1 MKKSLLLA
9 AAVLGMIVIVSCE
22 KDCPDCE
29 VCVECLECELE
40 HLGQNSEWGEMVRA
54 ELTSLFFDIEDLAL
68 LRVYNT
74 SGDVC
79 HWSGFDAG
87 NPMEDSRQ
95 IQVDFLETEL
105 ILIWKRF
112 VDGKWTHSLIKI
124 RYDFINTAVL
134 QNVSF
139 IKGGQVF
146 RRANNVL
153 IFVSDEFDPLVKD
166 GAEANAMAPEGLK
179 ETASLEIFRK

>member
-1 MKKSLLLA
+1 MKKRLFVA
-9 AAVLGMIVIVSCE
+9 AAILGMILIVSCE
-22 KDCPDCE
+22 KECPFCE
-29 VCVECLECELE
+29 ECVECELE
-40 HLGQNSEWGEMVRA
+40 HLGQNSEWGELVRA
-54 ELTSLFFDIEDLAL
+54 ELTSLFIDIEDLAL

-79 HWSGFDAG
+79 YWSGFDAG

-95 IQVDFLETEL
+95 IQVDFLETEM

-124 RYDFINTAVL
+124 RYDFITTAIL

-139 IKGGQVF
+139 VKGGQVI

-153 IFVSDEFDPLVKD
+153 IFVSDDFGPIEKD
-166 GAEANAMAPEGLK
+166 GVEANALAPEGVN
-179 ETASLEIFRK
+179 ETGSLEIFRK